1 MFFKK
6 RARSTGLKT
15 LHLHIGWPKCGSSS
29 LQWIL
34 GKNQDLLLKQ
44 GFYYPLVP
52 GKGINF
58 GNGKPLLRDNFRN
71 ETKKKGSRFFQRH
84 PDIVNIPDR
93 PEYFRK
99 NYLNTEAENLV
110 ISAEGLYRGAR
121 KWDLSYVYDHF
132 KTIKIYW
139 VIRPKLL
146 RVQSSY
152 LHGVRSG
159 KFKLELIDQIDA
171 DSYRN
176 KFDDNL
182 SYGEV
187 LKFWSEMVGFDNLN
201 IILMS
206 DRYPGIVEQFFQAMM
221 GYLPQQL
228 KVGKNRLVR
237 TGAVPTA
244 AIMTLPKNSGNL
256 AESMEKI
263 KFIRQRAD
271 ELEITEETIDV
282 LTPEVYRRL
291 SARYLPD
298 DEYFVQNQQKFSIDD
313 IRPDLTDMVASS
325 TTLASVREWDD
336 YLRLRKSLAEDGI
349 KI

>member
-1 MFFKK
+1 MFFKR
-6 RARSTGLKT
+6 RARASRLKT

-34 GKNQDLLLKQ
+34 GKNQALLEKA
-44 GFYYPLVP
+44 GYYYPVIP
-52 GKGINF
+52 GKSIGF
-58 GNGKPLLRDNFRN
+58 GNGKPLLRGDAGNHPKR
-71 ETKKKGSRFFQRH
+71 TGGRFFQRH
-84 PDIVNIPDR
+84 PDIVNISDR
-93 PEYFRK
+93 PEFFK
-99 NYLNTEAENLV
+99 QNYLNTDAENLV

-132 KTIKIYW
+132 EFIKIYW

-146 RVQSSY
+146 RVQSGY

-159 KFKLELIDQIDA
+159 KYKLELAEAIDEDA
-171 DSYRN
+171 YRR

-182 SYGEV
+182 SYAEV
-187 LKFWSEMVGFDNLN
+187 LKFWSATAGRDNIN

-206 DRYPGIVEQFFQAMM
+206 DRHPGIVEQFFQAMM
-221 GYLPQQL
+221 GDVPKGL

-237 TGAVPTA
+237 TGAVATA
-244 AIMTLPKNSGNL
+244 AIMTQPVKAGNL
-256 AESMEKI
+256 AAAMERI

-271 ELEITEETIDV
+271 ELKVTDETINV
-282 LTPEVYRRL
+282 LTPEVHSRL
-291 SARYLPD
+291 SARYLAD
-298 DEYFVQNQQKFSIDD
+298 DEYFVHNQQKYSIED
-313 IRPDLTDMVASS
+313 IRPDLSDIVASS